1 MQNERNKI
9 WTPANIVTLIRISA
23 LPLWFWCAQLVSQ
36 VPVEHFSIPRFWSA
50 VFFMALSATD
60 KLDGYLAR
68 SRNEITVF
76 GMFLDPIADKL
87 LVLCGLLYLME
98 IGWVSSWIVLIILA
112 REFIVSGLRMVASE
126 RGVVIPAGN
135 LGKWKTATT
144 LLSICLYLIA
154 YMFAPGFMYAGI
166 ALMQV
171 LELIA
176 SILMY
181 IAVVLTIVSGIQYIV
196 NSKHILAG

>member
-1 MQNERNKI
+1 M
-9 WTPANIVTLIRISA
+9 WT
-23 LPLWFWCAQLVSQ
+23 F
-36 VPVEHFSIPRFWSA
+36 VPYGNRLGI
-50 VFFMALSATD
+50 
-60 KLDGYLAR
+60 
-68 SRNEITVF
+68 
-76 GMFLDPIADKL
+76 FLDSFDYS
-87 LVLCGLLYLME
+87 C
-98 IGWVSSWIVLIILA
+98 A
-112 REFIVSGLRMVASE
+112 RVYRLWPMVASE

-144 LLSICLYLIA
+144 LLSICLFLIA

-176 SILMY
+176 AILMY
-181 IAVVLTIVSGIQYIV
+181 IAVVLTIVSGVQYIV